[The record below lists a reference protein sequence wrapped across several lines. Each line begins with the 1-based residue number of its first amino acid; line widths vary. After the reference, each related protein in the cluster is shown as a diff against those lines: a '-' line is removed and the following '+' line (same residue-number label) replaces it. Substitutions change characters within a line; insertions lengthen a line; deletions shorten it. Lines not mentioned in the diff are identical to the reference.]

1 MTHYEP
7 AYPHRFRPAYISVPR
22 SGYFPWSDW
31 GFKTMDF
38 AQRRYWRE
46 RKAIQPLLDRV
57 AIAAYLA
64 ARVPPG
70 AYVRSMLRVLAM
82 TDAPATL
89 LVLWFDDG
97 CNEDFPCY

>member
-1 MTHYEP
+1 MIHEP
-7 AYPHRFRPAYISVPR
+7 PYPHPFQPSYRPWLTPVL
-22 SGYFPWSDW
+22 
-31 GFKTMDF
+31 TMDQP
-38 AQRRYWRE
+38 QRRYWRE

-57 AIAAYLA
+57 AIAAYLT